1 MVDVCSDVRT
11 QLLSYFHNHPGE
23 NIRTVDLCRVV
34 KQPKKTINSVL
45 YRLQRDGVLQKVDQ
59 ANWHSKLNGSGAS
72 TNGVAPG
79 DEKALIL
86 APSAD
91 QMMLATIDSNASP
104 SSPDGNSIANSND
117 NNQVARNNCKFI
129 FIEIAHLADD
139 IYFDC
144 ACSCF
149 VCAFV
154 SHPATSYVHPKSNG
168 SVSSQNAAGAGG
180 NNNILQNDLT
190 ALLIN
195 HLAAVGAPVYTKD
208 LVKALGLKHKREIN
222 PILYRLQ
229 DRGVLSKVWDTPPA
243 WTLVPGGNLADLQG
257 IERSLNN
264 KKQPELP
271 AASSFEENGQT
282 NEYPALP
289 APPGAAAVIPQPNP
303 PQQAPVGVV
312 AGAGIPTLS
321 PAAHLAAL
329 PAQHL
334 LAAQQQQQQQQ
345 QELLGRKQTAKM
357 TKMARQQTALSP
369 QQADILRLNQAFTQ
383 MLIQQQQ
390 AGIPVML
397 PPGVCFPNVKI
408 TQQVMSQ
415 TVEMAAAAYA
425 AAAAANGGHI
435 SPQQLHMMQAQQM
448 QAAAAAAALAA
459 QQAQAVQQQA
469 AAAHHVAAG
478 QHAHEHAASSTSS
491 SSNTQSSHHLQ
502 QSHSA
507 AAGSGGCQDAQSA
520 GNSAGNTSSQ
530 NPTTAVGPVANHQS
544 QATGSSGPPASTA
557 GPQSISKFPS
567 YASLTKNPVSAFHEF
582 GQMQHV
588 EAKIDIVATD
598 GPPHNP
604 RFKAVAFL
612 DKKPVAEAWDK
623 TKKEAKH
630 QAAELAFRKLVASG
644 ALASDVPSPETD
656 ILSST
661 DESIPMFDIIAAL
674 GHREFSQKVLEVPE
688 YVGGRK
694 VLAALIMRC
703 AQTDKR
709 GAVVCFGTGS
719 RCITGEQ
726 LSQDGT
732 VVNDS
737 HAEVITRRSFLRFLY
752 QQLKTYKPG
761 EEHSIIEPVDN
772 PQGGPTLR
780 IKPQVSFHLYIS
792 TAPCGDGA
800 LFAHTTKPDDKNK
813 QCGEDAS
820 SAHHPLFTKS
830 CQGLLRTKLEAGE
843 GTVPVDV
850 STDYQTWDAIL
861 QGERLRTMSCSD
873 KIARWNVLG
882 MQGGLLSHFLQPV
895 YLSSITL
902 GNLYHHGHL
911 SRAVCCRLE
920 GEPSLNSQLPPL
932 FSLQHPILGC
942 VSGHNPPRDT
952 EKTKP
957 YSINWCVGD
966 ERPEVTN
973 SGTGMRQDR
982 SGTNLES
989 RVSKASLFT
998 LFKEVAEQF
1007 GRSDLVGPTYGD
1019 TKQSADG
1026 YQNAK
1031 KVLFDRFLKLDR
1043 GRWVRKPPEE
1053 EMFH

>member
-1 MVDVCSDVRT
+1 MHTPLCSVLSDVLVNEDEQQQGPVR
-11 QLLSYFHNHPGE
+11 LPESSPPPNLPPN
-23 NIRTVDLCRVV
+23 LVV
-34 KQPKKTINSVL
+34 T
-45 YRLQRDGVLQKVDQ
+45 RGGGRF
-59 ANWHSKLNGSGAS
+59 A
-72 TNGVAPG
+72 APPS
-79 DEKALIL
+79 L
-86 APSAD
+86 APQQLGGAPLPPQQQSPQQPQQPPTGLRSGRARA
-91 QMMLATIDSNASP
+91 QQLARPVRQLPT
-104 SSPDGNSIANSND
+104 
-117 NNQVARNNCKFI
+117 
-129 FIEIAHLADD
+129 
-139 IYFDC
+139 
-144 ACSCF
+144 
-149 VCAFV
+149 
-154 SHPATSYVHPKSNG
+154 
-168 SVSSQNAAGAGG
+168 
-180 NNNILQNDLT
+180 DLT
-190 ALLIN
+190 ALVIS
-195 HLAAVGAPVYTKD
+195 HLRTIGTPVYTKD
-208 LVKALGLKHKREIN
+208 MVKALGLKHKREVN

-229 DRGVLSKVWDTPPA
+229 DRGVLTKVWDTPPA
-243 WTLVPGGNLADLQG
+243 WTLVPGSYGDLERNNLFAAAAAAA
-257 IERSLNN
+257 
-264 KKQPELP
+264 
-271 AASSFEENGQT
+271 AASKQQASPRDAG
-282 NEYPALP
+282 
-289 APPGAAAVIPQPNP
+289 APPDFGGDDENAVAAGPNGVGGPRGGPKGPPKPARQPLPPHELLRLSNTFAQMMMQQQAAAAAAGIAAANGGVMP
-303 PQQAPVGVV
+303 PQATPASVAAAAANLKITQSVV
-312 AGAGIPTLS
+312 SQSLEVSYG
-321 PAAHLAAL
+321 
-329 PAQHL
+329 
-334 LAAQQQQQQQQ
+334 QQQQQQQQ
-345 QELLGRKQTAKM
+345 SSNG
-357 TKMARQQTALSP
+357 S
-369 QQADILRLNQAFTQ
+369 D
-383 MLIQQQQ
+383 
-390 AGIPVML
+390 AGTNGPTREEA
-397 PPGVCFPNVKI
+397 P
-408 TQQVMSQ
+408 
-415 TVEMAAAAYA
+415 AAAPTPA
-425 AAAAANGGHI
+425 
-435 SPQQLHMMQAQQM
+435 PP
-448 QAAAAAAALAA
+448 
-459 QQAQAVQQQA
+459 
-469 AAAHHVAAG
+469 
-478 QHAHEHAASSTSS
+478 
-491 SSNTQSSHHLQ
+491 SN
-502 QSHSA
+502 
-507 AAGSGGCQDAQSA
+507 
-520 GNSAGNTSSQ
+520 
-530 NPTTAVGPVANHQS
+530 
-544 QATGSSGPPASTA
+544 PP

-656 ILSST
+656 ILSSQ

-674 GHREFSQKVLEVPE
+674 SHREFSQKVLEVPE

-694 VLAALIMRC
+694 VLAALVMKTGP
-703 AQTDKR
+703 TDR
-709 GAVVCFGTGS
+709 GTVVCFGTGS

-752 QQLKTYKPG
+752 QQLKTYGPG
-761 EEHSIIEPVDN
+761 KEHAILEPTEDG
-772 PQGGPTLR
+772 QRIR
-780 IKPQVSFHLYIS
+780 IKPDVSFHLYIS

-813 QCGEDAS
+813 TQDQNSEQ
-820 SAHHPLFTKS
+820 HHPLFTKS

-843 GTVPVDV
+843 GTVPVDLT
-850 STDYQTWDAIL
+850 TDYQTWDAIL

-882 MQGGLLSHFLQPV
+882 LQGALLSHFLQPV

-920 GEPSLNSQLPPL
+920 GEPGLDTLLPTRYSLH
-932 FSLQHPILGC
+932 HPTLGC

-989 RVSKASLFT
+989 RVSKASLFS
-998 LFKEVAEQF
+998 LFKDTCEML
-1007 GRSDLVGPTYGD
+1007 GRDDLLCKTYGE
-1019 TKQSADG
+1019 TKDSALC
-1026 YQNAK
+1026 YQGAK
-1031 KVLFDRFLKLDR
+1031 KVLFERFLKLDR

>member
-1 MVDVCSDVRT
+1 MVDVWDVRT
-11 QLLSYFHNHPGE
+11 QLLNYFHSHPGE
-23 NIRTVDLCRVV
+23 NVRTVDLCRVI

-45 YRLQRDGVLQKVDQ
+45 YRLQRDGVLQKVVESPPTWRESGSAGSRIEQQYSIGYPNDG
-59 ANWHSKLNGSGAS
+59 AAADGWHKLRGHPDENSTGKPVAITDGRSPPPPFPTGATDVSDVLVNEEEQQGRLSEGSPPPNLPPNLVVTRGGGRFAAAQPCPPAAPPPQLGPHPPQQS
-72 TNGVAPG
+72 PPPPLAPQTAALVAPV
-79 DEKALIL
+79 
-86 APSAD
+86 P
-91 QMMLATIDSNASP
+91 N
-104 SSPDGNSIANSND
+104 NSLVPVANSLLP
-117 NNQVARNNCKFI
+117 VAPV
-129 FIEIAHLADD
+129 ASAASSLA
-139 IYFDC
+139 
-144 ACSCF
+144 
-149 VCAFV
+149 V
-154 SHPATSYVHPKSNG
+154 PA
-168 SVSSQNAAGAGG
+168 AAAPPAAAAAS
-180 NNNILQNDLT
+180 NNILQTDLT
-190 ALLIN
+190 ALVIS
-195 HLAAVGAPVYTKD
+195 HLRTIGTPVYTKD
-208 LVKALGLKHKREIN
+208 MVKALGLKHKREVN

-229 DRGVLSKVWDTPPA
+229 DRGVLTKVWDTPPA
-243 WTLVPGGNLADLQG
+243 WTLVPGSYGDLERNNLFAAAAAAA
-257 IERSLNN
+257 
-264 KKQPELP
+264 
-271 AASSFEENGQT
+271 AASKQQI
-282 NEYPALP
+282 
-289 APPGAAAVIPQPNP
+289 APPPPRDAATAPPDFGGEDDSAAAGPNGVGPRGGPKGPPNKPARQPLP
-303 PQQAPVGVV
+303 PHELLRLSNTFAQMMMQQQAAAAAAGMAAAANGGVV
-312 AGAGIPTLS
+312 PQGTPPS
-321 PAAHLAAL
+321 AALAAAAAAANL
-329 PAQHL
+329 KITQSVVSQSL
-334 LAAQQQQQQQQ
+334 EVSYAQQQQQQQQ
-345 QELLGRKQTAKM
+345 PNNNGGCDLGGGGGSNGSVREET
-357 TKMARQQTALSP
+357 
-369 QQADILRLNQAFTQ
+369 
-383 MLIQQQQ
+383 
-390 AGIPVML
+390 
-397 PPGVCFPNVKI
+397 PP
-408 TQQVMSQ
+408 
-415 TVEMAAAAYA
+415 AAA
-425 AAAAANGGHI
+425 
-435 SPQQLHMMQAQQM
+435 
-448 QAAAAAAALAA
+448 
-459 QQAQAVQQQA
+459 
-469 AAAHHVAAG
+469 
-478 QHAHEHAASSTSS
+478 
-491 SSNTQSSHHLQ
+491 
-502 QSHSA
+502 
-507 AAGSGGCQDAQSA
+507 
-520 GNSAGNTSSQ
+520 
-530 NPTTAVGPVANHQS
+530 
-544 QATGSSGPPASTA
+544 PPAPTPPSNPP

-656 ILSST
+656 ILSSQ

-674 GHREFSQKVLEVPE
+674 SHREFSQKVLEVPE

-694 VLAALIMRC
+694 VLAALVMKTGP
-703 AQTDKR
+703 TDR
-709 GAVVCFGTGS
+709 GTVVCFGTGS

-752 QQLKTYKPG
+752 QQLKNYGPGKEHPIMEPTEDGQRIRLKP
-761 EEHSIIEPVDN
+761 D
-772 PQGGPTLR
+772 
-780 IKPQVSFHLYIS
+780 VSFHLYIS

-813 QCGEDAS
+813 TQDQNSEQ
-820 SAHHPLFTKS
+820 HHPLFTKS

-843 GTVPVDV
+843 GTVPVDLT
-850 STDYQTWDAIL
+850 TDYQTWDAIL

-882 MQGGLLSHFLQPV
+882 LQGALLSHFLQPV

-920 GEPSLNSQLPPL
+920 GEPGLDSLLPTRYTL
-932 FSLQHPILGC
+932 HHPTLGC

-989 RVSKASLFT
+989 RVSKASLFS
-998 LFKEVAEQF
+998 LFKDTCELL
-1007 GRSDLVGPTYGD
+1007 GREDLLRKTYGE
-1019 TKQSADG
+1019 TKDAALG
-1026 YQNAK
+1026 YQGAK
-1031 KVLFDRFLKLDR
+1031 KVLFERFLKLDR

>member
-1 MVDVCSDVRT
+1 MVDVWDVRT
-11 QLLSYFHNHPGE
+11 QLLNYFHSHPGE
-23 NIRTVDLCRVV
+23 NVRTVDLCRVI

-45 YRLQRDGVLQKVDQ
+45 YRLQRDGVLQKVVESPPTWRESGSAGSRIEQQYSIGYPNDG
-59 ANWHSKLNGSGAS
+59 AAADGWHKLRGHPDENSTGKPVAITDGRSPPPPFPTGATDVSDVLVNEEEQQGRLSEGSPPPNLPPNLVVTRGGGGFAAAQPCPPAAPPPQLGPHPPQQS
-72 TNGVAPG
+72 PPPPLAPQTAALVAPV
-79 DEKALIL
+79 
-86 APSAD
+86 P
-91 QMMLATIDSNASP
+91 N
-104 SSPDGNSIANSND
+104 NSLVPVANSLLP
-117 NNQVARNNCKFI
+117 VAPV
-129 FIEIAHLADD
+129 ASAASSLA
-139 IYFDC
+139 
-144 ACSCF
+144 
-149 VCAFV
+149 V
-154 SHPATSYVHPKSNG
+154 PA
-168 SVSSQNAAGAGG
+168 AAAPPAAAAAS
-180 NNNILQNDLT
+180 NNILQTDLT
-190 ALLIN
+190 ALVIS
-195 HLAAVGAPVYTKD
+195 HLRTIGTPVYTKD
-208 LVKALGLKHKREIN
+208 MVKALGLKHKREVN

-229 DRGVLSKVWDTPPA
+229 DRGVLTKVWDTPPA
-243 WTLVPGGNLADLQG
+243 WTLVPGSYGDLERNNLFAAAAAAA
-257 IERSLNN
+257 
-264 KKQPELP
+264 
-271 AASSFEENGQT
+271 AASKQQI
-282 NEYPALP
+282 
-289 APPGAAAVIPQPNP
+289 APPPPRDAATAPPDFGGEDDSAAAGPNGVGPRGGPKGPPNKPARQPLP
-303 PQQAPVGVV
+303 PHELLRLSNTFAQMMMQQQAAAAAAGMAAAANGGVV
-312 AGAGIPTLS
+312 PQGTPPS
-321 PAAHLAAL
+321 AALAAAAAAANL
-329 PAQHL
+329 KITQSVVSQSL
-334 LAAQQQQQQQQ
+334 EVSYAQQQQQQQQ
-345 QELLGRKQTAKM
+345 PNNNGGCDLGGGGGSNGSVREET
-357 TKMARQQTALSP
+357 
-369 QQADILRLNQAFTQ
+369 
-383 MLIQQQQ
+383 
-390 AGIPVML
+390 
-397 PPGVCFPNVKI
+397 PP
-408 TQQVMSQ
+408 
-415 TVEMAAAAYA
+415 AAA
-425 AAAAANGGHI
+425 
-435 SPQQLHMMQAQQM
+435 
-448 QAAAAAAALAA
+448 
-459 QQAQAVQQQA
+459 
-469 AAAHHVAAG
+469 
-478 QHAHEHAASSTSS
+478 
-491 SSNTQSSHHLQ
+491 
-502 QSHSA
+502 
-507 AAGSGGCQDAQSA
+507 
-520 GNSAGNTSSQ
+520 
-530 NPTTAVGPVANHQS
+530 
-544 QATGSSGPPASTA
+544 PPAPTPPSNPP

-656 ILSST
+656 ILSSQ

-674 GHREFSQKVLEVPE
+674 SHREFSQKVLEVPE

-694 VLAALIMRC
+694 VLAALVMKTGP
-703 AQTDKR
+703 TDR
-709 GAVVCFGTGS
+709 GTVVCFGTGS

-752 QQLKTYKPG
+752 QQLKNYGPGKEHPIMEPTEDGQRIRLKP
-761 EEHSIIEPVDN
+761 D
-772 PQGGPTLR
+772 
-780 IKPQVSFHLYIS
+780 VSFHLYIS

-813 QCGEDAS
+813 TQDQNSEQ
-820 SAHHPLFTKS
+820 HHPLFTKS

-843 GTVPVDV
+843 GTVPVDLT
-850 STDYQTWDAIL
+850 TDYQTWDAIL

-882 MQGGLLSHFLQPV
+882 LQGALLSHFLQPV

-920 GEPSLNSQLPPL
+920 GEPGLDSLLPTRYTL
-932 FSLQHPILGC
+932 HHPTLGC

-989 RVSKASLFT
+989 RVSKASLFS
-998 LFKEVAEQF
+998 LFKDTCELL
-1007 GRSDLVGPTYGD
+1007 GREDLLRKTYGE
-1019 TKQSADG
+1019 TKDAALG
-1026 YQNAK
+1026 YQGAK
-1031 KVLFDRFLKLDR
+1031 KVLFERFLKLDR

>member
-1 MVDVCSDVRT
+1 MVDVWDVRT
-11 QLLSYFHNHPGE
+11 QLLNYFHSHPGE
-23 NIRTVDLCRVV
+23 NVRTVDLCRVI

-45 YRLQRDGVLQKVDQ
+45 YRLQRDGVLQKVVESPPTWRESGSAGSRIEQQYSIGYPNDG
-59 ANWHSKLNGSGAS
+59 AAADGWHKLRGHPDENSTGKPVAITDGRSPPPPFPTGATDVSDVLVNEEEQQGRLSEGSPPPNLPPNLVVTRGGGRFAAAQPCPPAAPPPQLGPHPPQQS
-72 TNGVAPG
+72 PPPPLAPQTAALVAPV
-79 DEKALIL
+79 
-86 APSAD
+86 P
-91 QMMLATIDSNASP
+91 N
-104 SSPDGNSIANSND
+104 NSLVPVANSLLP
-117 NNQVARNNCKFI
+117 VAPV
-129 FIEIAHLADD
+129 ASAASSLA
-139 IYFDC
+139 
-144 ACSCF
+144 
-149 VCAFV
+149 V
-154 SHPATSYVHPKSNG
+154 PA
-168 SVSSQNAAGAGG
+168 AAAPPAAAAAS
-180 NNNILQNDLT
+180 NNILQTDLT
-190 ALLIN
+190 ALVIS
-195 HLAAVGAPVYTKD
+195 HLRTIGTPVYTKD
-208 LVKALGLKHKREIN
+208 MVKALGLKHKREVN

-229 DRGVLSKVWDTPPA
+229 DRGVLTKVWDTPPA
-243 WTLVPGGNLADLQG
+243 WTLVPGSYGDLERNNLFAAAAAAA
-257 IERSLNN
+257 
-264 KKQPELP
+264 
-271 AASSFEENGQT
+271 AASKQQI
-282 NEYPALP
+282 
-289 APPGAAAVIPQPNP
+289 APPPPRDAATAPPDFGGEDDSAAAGPDGVGPRGGPKGPPNKPARQPLP
-303 PQQAPVGVV
+303 PHELLRLSNTFAQMMMQQQAAAAAAGMAAAANGGVV
-312 AGAGIPTLS
+312 PQGTPPS
-321 PAAHLAAL
+321 AALAAAAAAANL
-329 PAQHL
+329 KITQSVVSQSL
-334 LAAQQQQQQQQ
+334 EVSYAQQQQQQQQ
-345 QELLGRKQTAKM
+345 PNNNGGCDLGGGGGSNGSVREET
-357 TKMARQQTALSP
+357 
-369 QQADILRLNQAFTQ
+369 
-383 MLIQQQQ
+383 
-390 AGIPVML
+390 
-397 PPGVCFPNVKI
+397 PP
-408 TQQVMSQ
+408 
-415 TVEMAAAAYA
+415 AAA
-425 AAAAANGGHI
+425 
-435 SPQQLHMMQAQQM
+435 
-448 QAAAAAAALAA
+448 
-459 QQAQAVQQQA
+459 
-469 AAAHHVAAG
+469 
-478 QHAHEHAASSTSS
+478 
-491 SSNTQSSHHLQ
+491 
-502 QSHSA
+502 
-507 AAGSGGCQDAQSA
+507 
-520 GNSAGNTSSQ
+520 
-530 NPTTAVGPVANHQS
+530 
-544 QATGSSGPPASTA
+544 PPAPTPPSNPP

-656 ILSST
+656 ILSSQ

-674 GHREFSQKVLEVPE
+674 SHREFSQKVLEVPE

-694 VLAALIMRC
+694 VLAALVMKTGP
-703 AQTDKR
+703 TDR
-709 GAVVCFGTGS
+709 GTVVCFGTGS

-752 QQLKTYKPG
+752 QQLKNYGPGKEHPIMEPTEDGQRIRLKP
-761 EEHSIIEPVDN
+761 D
-772 PQGGPTLR
+772 
-780 IKPQVSFHLYIS
+780 VSFHLYIS

-813 QCGEDAS
+813 TQDQNSEQ
-820 SAHHPLFTKS
+820 HHPLFTKS

-843 GTVPVDV
+843 GTVPVDLT
-850 STDYQTWDAIL
+850 TDYQTWDAIL

-882 MQGGLLSHFLQPV
+882 LQGALLSHFLQPV

-920 GEPSLNSQLPPL
+920 GEPGLDSLLPTRYTL
-932 FSLQHPILGC
+932 HHPTLGC

-989 RVSKASLFT
+989 RVSKASLFS
-998 LFKEVAEQF
+998 LFKDTCELL
-1007 GRSDLVGPTYGD
+1007 GREDLLRKTYGE
-1019 TKQSADG
+1019 TKDAALG
-1026 YQNAK
+1026 YQGAK
-1031 KVLFDRFLKLDR
+1031 KVLFERFLKLDR

>member
-1 MVDVCSDVRT
+1 MVDVWDVRT
-11 QLLSYFHNHPGE
+11 QLLNYFHSHPGE
-23 NIRTVDLCRVV
+23 NVRTVDLCRVI

-45 YRLQRDGVLQKVDQ
+45 YRLQRDGVLQKVVESPPTWRESGSAGSRIEQQYSIGYPNDG
-59 ANWHSKLNGSGAS
+59 AAADGWHKLRGHPDENSTGKPLAIADGRSPPPPFPTGATDVSDALVNEEEQQGPVRLSEGSPPPNLPPNLVVTRGGGRFAVAAPCPPAPAPPLAPPPQQHSPPPTQQQLVPNNSLVPVAS
-72 TNGVAPG
+72 SLLPVAP
-79 DEKALIL
+79 
-86 APSAD
+86 
-91 QMMLATIDSNASP
+91 
-104 SSPDGNSIANSND
+104 
-117 NNQVARNNCKFI
+117 VA
-129 FIEIAHLADD
+129 
-139 IYFDC
+139 
-144 ACSCF
+144 
-149 VCAFV
+149 
-154 SHPATSYVHPKSNG
+154 
-168 SVSSQNAAGAGG
+168 NAALAVPQPPTAAAPAAAAAAS
-180 NNNILQNDLT
+180 NNILQTDLT
-190 ALLIN
+190 ALVIS
-195 HLAAVGAPVYTKD
+195 HLRTIGTPVYTKD
-208 LVKALGLKHKREIN
+208 MVKALGLKHKREVN

-229 DRGVLSKVWDTPPA
+229 DRGVLTKVWDTPPA
-243 WTLVPGGNLADLQG
+243 WTLVPGSYGDLERNNLFAAAAAAA
-257 IERSLNN
+257 
-264 KKQPELP
+264 
-271 AASSFEENGQT
+271 AASKQQI
-282 NEYPALP
+282 
-289 APPGAAAVIPQPNP
+289 APPPPRDANAPPDFGGEDDNAAGPDGVGPRGGPKGPPNKPARQPLPPHELLRLSNTFAQMMMQQQAAAAAAGMAAAANG
-303 PQQAPVGVV
+303 GVV
-312 AGAGIPTLS
+312 PQGTPPS
-321 PAAHLAAL
+321 AALAAAAAAANL
-329 PAQHL
+329 KITQSVVSQSL
-334 LAAQQQQQQQQ
+334 EVSYAQQQQQQQQ
-345 QELLGRKQTAKM
+345 
-357 TKMARQQTALSP
+357 
-369 QQADILRLNQAFTQ
+369 
-383 MLIQQQQ
+383 
-390 AGIPVML
+390 
-397 PPGVCFPNVKI
+397 PN
-408 TQQVMSQ
+408 
-415 TVEMAAAAYA
+415 
-425 AAAAANGGHI
+425 NGGCD
-435 SPQQLHMMQAQQM
+435 
-448 QAAAAAAALAA
+448 
-459 QQAQAVQQQA
+459 V
-469 AAAHHVAAG
+469 G
-478 QHAHEHAASSTSS
+478 G
-491 SSNTQSSHHLQ
+491 SN
-502 QSHSA
+502 
-507 AAGSGGCQDAQSA
+507 GSVREE
-520 GNSAGNTSSQ
+520 T
-530 NPTTAVGPVANHQS
+530 
-544 QATGSSGPPASTA
+544 PPASAAPPPAPTPPSNPP

-656 ILSST
+656 ILSSQ

-674 GHREFSQKVLEVPE
+674 SHREFSQKVLEVPE

-694 VLAALIMRC
+694 VLAALVMKTGP
-703 AQTDKR
+703 TDR
-709 GAVVCFGTGS
+709 GTVVCFGTGS

-752 QQLKTYKPG
+752 QQLKNYGPGKEHPILEPTEDGQRIRLKP
-761 EEHSIIEPVDN
+761 D
-772 PQGGPTLR
+772 
-780 IKPQVSFHLYIS
+780 VSFHLYIS

-813 QCGEDAS
+813 TQDQNSEQ
-820 SAHHPLFTKS
+820 HHPLFTKS

-843 GTVPVDV
+843 GTVPVDLT
-850 STDYQTWDAIL
+850 TDYQTWDAIL

-882 MQGGLLSHFLQPV
+882 LQGALLSHFLQPV

-920 GEPSLNSQLPPL
+920 GEPGLDSLLPTRYAL
-932 FSLQHPILGC
+932 RHPTLGC

-989 RVSKASLFT
+989 RVSKASLFA
-998 LFKEVAEQF
+998 LFKDTCELL
-1007 GRSDLVGPTYGD
+1007 GREDLLRKTYGE
-1019 TKQSADG
+1019 TKDAALG
-1026 YQNAK
+1026 YQGAK
-1031 KVLFDRFLKLDR
+1031 KVLFERFLKLDR

>member
-1 MVDVCSDVRT
+1 MVDVWDVRT
-11 QLLSYFHNHPGE
+11 QLLNYFHSHPGE
-23 NIRTVDLCRVV
+23 NVRTVDLCRVI

-45 YRLQRDGVLQKVDQ
+45 YRLQRDGVLQKVVESPPTWREAGSAGSRIEQQYSIGYPNDG
-59 ANWHSKLNGSGAS
+59 AAADGWHKLRGHPDENSTGKPLAITDGRSPPPPFPTGATDVSDALVNEEEQQQQQQGPVRLPESSPPPNLPPNLVVTRGGGRFAAPPSLAPQQMGGAPLPQQQQSPQQPQPPLGSAL
-72 TNGVAPG
+72 VAPV
-79 DEKALIL
+79 
-86 APSAD
+86 P
-91 QMMLATIDSNASP
+91 N
-104 SSPDGNSIANSND
+104 NSLVPCANSLLPVAPNSVAVTTA
-117 NNQVARNNCKFI
+117 NNQAAALAVAQQ
-129 FIEIAHLADD
+129 
-139 IYFDC
+139 
-144 ACSCF
+144 
-149 VCAFV
+149 
-154 SHPATSYVHPKSNG
+154 P
-168 SVSSQNAAGAGG
+168 AAGPPVAAAAAS
-180 NNNILQNDLT
+180 NNILQTDLT
-190 ALLIN
+190 ALVIS
-195 HLAAVGAPVYTKD
+195 HLRTIGTPVYTKD
-208 LVKALGLKHKREIN
+208 MVKALGLKHKREVN

-229 DRGVLSKVWDTPPA
+229 DRGVLTKVWDTPPA
-243 WTLVPGGNLADLQG
+243 WTLVPGSCGDLERNNL
-257 IERSLNN
+257 
-264 KKQPELP
+264 
-271 AASSFEENGQT
+271 F
-282 NEYPALP
+282 
-289 APPGAAAVIPQPNP
+289 
-303 PQQAPVGVV
+303 
-312 AGAGIPTLS
+312 
-321 PAAHLAAL
+321 
-329 PAQHL
+329 
-334 LAAQQQQQQQQ
+334 
-345 QELLGRKQTAKM
+345 
-357 TKMARQQTALSP
+357 
-369 QQADILRLNQAFTQ
+369 
-383 MLIQQQQ
+383 
-390 AGIPVML
+390 
-397 PPGVCFPNVKI
+397 
-408 TQQVMSQ
+408 
-415 TVEMAAAAYA
+415 A
-425 AAAAANGGHI
+425 AAAAAAAASKQQAPPRDAAAPPDFGGDDENAVAAGPNGVGGPRGGPKGPPKPARQPLPPHELLRL
-435 SPQQLHMMQAQQM
+435 SNTFAQMMMQQ
-448 QAAAAAAALAA
+448 QAAAAAAGMAA
-459 QQAQAVQQQA
+459 ANGGVMPPQASPASVA
-469 AAAHHVAAG
+469 AAAANLKITQSVVSQSLEVSYG
-478 QHAHEHAASSTSS
+478 QQQQPQQQQ
-491 SSNTQSSHHLQ
+491 SSNGSD
-502 QSHSA
+502 
-507 AAGSGGCQDAQSA
+507 AGSNGTAREEAPAPAPAPAPPS
-520 GNSAGNTSSQ
+520 
-530 NPTTAVGPVANHQS
+530 NPP
-544 QATGSSGPPASTA
+544 

-656 ILSST
+656 ILSSQ

-674 GHREFSQKVLEVPE
+674 SHREFSQKVLEVPE

-694 VLAALIMRC
+694 VLAALVMKTG
-703 AQTDKR
+703 ASDR
-709 GAVVCFGTGS
+709 GTVVCFGTGS

-752 QQLKTYKPG
+752 QQLKNYGPG
-761 EEHSIIEPVDN
+761 KEHPILEPTEDG
-772 PQGGPTLR
+772 QRIR
-780 IKPQVSFHLYIS
+780 IKPDVSFHLYIS

-813 QCGEDAS
+813 TQDQNSEQ
-820 SAHHPLFTKS
+820 HHPLFTKS

-843 GTVPVDV
+843 GTVPVDLT
-850 STDYQTWDAIL
+850 TDYQTWDAIL

-882 MQGGLLSHFLQPV
+882 LQGALLSHFLQPV

-920 GEPSLNSQLPPL
+920 GEPGLDSLLPTRYTL
-932 FSLQHPILGC
+932 HHPTLGC

-989 RVSKASLFT
+989 RVSKASLFS
-998 LFKEVAEQF
+998 LFKDTCEQL
-1007 GRSDLVGPTYGD
+1007 GREDLLSKTYGE
-1019 TKQSADG
+1019 TKDSALS
-1026 YQNAK
+1026 YQGAK
-1031 KVLFDRFLKLDR
+1031 KVLFERFLKLDR

>member
-1 MVDVCSDVRT
+1 MVDVWDVRT
-11 QLLSYFHNHPGE
+11 QLLNYFHSHPGE
-23 NIRTVDLCRVV
+23 NVRTVDLCRVI

-45 YRLQRDGVLQKVDQ
+45 YRLQRDGVLQKVVESPPTWRESGSAGSRIEQQYSIGYPNDG
-59 ANWHSKLNGSGAS
+59 AAADGWHKLRGHPDENSTGKPLAITDGRSPPPPFPTGATDVSDALVNEEEQQGRLSEGSPPPNLPPNLVVTRGGGRFAVAAPCPPAPAPPLAPPPQQHSPPPAVPNNSLVSVAS
-72 TNGVAPG
+72 SLLPVAP
-79 DEKALIL
+79 
-86 APSAD
+86 
-91 QMMLATIDSNASP
+91 
-104 SSPDGNSIANSND
+104 
-117 NNQVARNNCKFI
+117 VA
-129 FIEIAHLADD
+129 
-139 IYFDC
+139 
-144 ACSCF
+144 
-149 VCAFV
+149 
-154 SHPATSYVHPKSNG
+154 
-168 SVSSQNAAGAGG
+168 NAALAVPQPPTAAAPAAAAAS
-180 NNNILQNDLT
+180 NNILQTDLT
-190 ALLIN
+190 ALVIS
-195 HLAAVGAPVYTKD
+195 HLRTIGTPVYTKD
-208 LVKALGLKHKREIN
+208 MVKALGLKHKREVN

-229 DRGVLSKVWDTPPA
+229 DRGVLTKVWDTPPA
-243 WTLVPGGNLADLQG
+243 WTLVPGSYGDLERNNLFAAAAAAA
-257 IERSLNN
+257 
-264 KKQPELP
+264 
-271 AASSFEENGQT
+271 AASKQQI
-282 NEYPALP
+282 
-289 APPGAAAVIPQPNP
+289 APPPPRDANAPPDFGGEDDNAAGPNGVGPRGGPKGPPNKPARQPLPPHELLRLSNTFAQMMMQQQAAAAAAGMAVAANG
-303 PQQAPVGVV
+303 GVV
-312 AGAGIPTLS
+312 PQGTPPS
-321 PAAHLAAL
+321 AALAAAAAAANL
-329 PAQHL
+329 KITQSVVSQSL
-334 LAAQQQQQQQQ
+334 EVSYAQQQQQQQQ
-345 QELLGRKQTAKM
+345 
-357 TKMARQQTALSP
+357 
-369 QQADILRLNQAFTQ
+369 
-383 MLIQQQQ
+383 
-390 AGIPVML
+390 
-397 PPGVCFPNVKI
+397 PN
-408 TQQVMSQ
+408 
-415 TVEMAAAAYA
+415 
-425 AAAAANGGHI
+425 NGGCE
-435 SPQQLHMMQAQQM
+435 
-448 QAAAAAAALAA
+448 
-459 QQAQAVQQQA
+459 V
-469 AAAHHVAAG
+469 G
-478 QHAHEHAASSTSS
+478 G
-491 SSNTQSSHHLQ
+491 SN
-502 QSHSA
+502 
-507 AAGSGGCQDAQSA
+507 GSVREE
-520 GNSAGNTSSQ
+520 T
-530 NPTTAVGPVANHQS
+530 
-544 QATGSSGPPASTA
+544 PPASAAPPPAPTPPSNPP

-656 ILSST
+656 ILSSQ

-674 GHREFSQKVLEVPE
+674 SHREFSQKVLEVPE

-694 VLAALIMRC
+694 VLAALVMKTGP
-703 AQTDKR
+703 TDR
-709 GAVVCFGTGS
+709 GTVVCFGTGS

-752 QQLKTYKPG
+752 QQLKNYGPGKEHPILEPTEDGQRIRLKP
-761 EEHSIIEPVDN
+761 D
-772 PQGGPTLR
+772 
-780 IKPQVSFHLYIS
+780 VSFHLYIS

-813 QCGEDAS
+813 TQDQNSEQ
-820 SAHHPLFTKS
+820 HHPLFTKS

-843 GTVPVDV
+843 GTVPVDLT
-850 STDYQTWDAIL
+850 TDYQTWDAIL

-882 MQGGLLSHFLQPV
+882 LQGALLSHFLQPV

-920 GEPSLNSQLPPL
+920 GEPGLDSLLPTRYAL
-932 FSLQHPILGC
+932 RHPTLGC

-989 RVSKASLFT
+989 RVSKASLFA
-998 LFKEVAEQF
+998 LFKDTCELL
-1007 GRSDLVGPTYGD
+1007 GREDLLRKTYGE
-1019 TKQSADG
+1019 TKDAALG
-1026 YQNAK
+1026 YQGAK
-1031 KVLFDRFLKLDR
+1031 KVLFERFLKLDR

>member
-1 MVDVCSDVRT
+1 MVDVWDVRT
-11 QLLSYFHNHPGE
+11 QLLNYFHSHPGE
-23 NIRTVDLCRVV
+23 NVRTVDLCRVI

-45 YRLQRDGVLQKVDQ
+45 YRLQRDGVLQKVVESPPTWRESGSAGSRIEQQYSIGYPNDG
-59 ANWHSKLNGSGAS
+59 AAADGWHKLRGHPDENSTGKPLAITDGRSPPPPFPTGATDVSDALVNEEEQQGPVRLSEGSPPPNLPPNLVVTRGGGGFAVAAPCPPAPAPPLAPPPQQHSPPPTQQQLVPNNSLVPVAS
-72 TNGVAPG
+72 SLLPVAP
-79 DEKALIL
+79 
-86 APSAD
+86 
-91 QMMLATIDSNASP
+91 
-104 SSPDGNSIANSND
+104 
-117 NNQVARNNCKFI
+117 VA
-129 FIEIAHLADD
+129 
-139 IYFDC
+139 
-144 ACSCF
+144 
-149 VCAFV
+149 
-154 SHPATSYVHPKSNG
+154 
-168 SVSSQNAAGAGG
+168 NAALAVPQPPTAAAPAAAAAAS
-180 NNNILQNDLT
+180 NNILQTDLT
-190 ALLIN
+190 ALVIS
-195 HLAAVGAPVYTKD
+195 HLRTIGTPVYTKD
-208 LVKALGLKHKREIN
+208 MVKALGLKHKREVN

-229 DRGVLSKVWDTPPA
+229 DRGVLTKVWDTPPA
-243 WTLVPGGNLADLQG
+243 WTLVPGSYGDLERNNLFAAAAAAA
-257 IERSLNN
+257 
-264 KKQPELP
+264 
-271 AASSFEENGQT
+271 AASKQQI
-282 NEYPALP
+282 
-289 APPGAAAVIPQPNP
+289 APPPPRDANAPPDFGGEDDNAAGPNGVGPRGGPKGPPNKPARQPLPPHELLRLSNTFAQMMMQQQAAAAAAGMAAAANG
-303 PQQAPVGVV
+303 GVV
-312 AGAGIPTLS
+312 PQGTPPS
-321 PAAHLAAL
+321 AALAAAAAAANL
-329 PAQHL
+329 KITQSVVSQSL
-334 LAAQQQQQQQQ
+334 EVSYAQQQQQQQQ
-345 QELLGRKQTAKM
+345 
-357 TKMARQQTALSP
+357 
-369 QQADILRLNQAFTQ
+369 
-383 MLIQQQQ
+383 
-390 AGIPVML
+390 
-397 PPGVCFPNVKI
+397 PN
-408 TQQVMSQ
+408 
-415 TVEMAAAAYA
+415 
-425 AAAAANGGHI
+425 NGGCD
-435 SPQQLHMMQAQQM
+435 
-448 QAAAAAAALAA
+448 
-459 QQAQAVQQQA
+459 V
-469 AAAHHVAAG
+469 G
-478 QHAHEHAASSTSS
+478 G
-491 SSNTQSSHHLQ
+491 SN
-502 QSHSA
+502 
-507 AAGSGGCQDAQSA
+507 GSVREE
-520 GNSAGNTSSQ
+520 T
-530 NPTTAVGPVANHQS
+530 
-544 QATGSSGPPASTA
+544 PPASAAPPPAPTPPSNPP

-656 ILSST
+656 ILSSQ

-674 GHREFSQKVLEVPE
+674 SHREFSQKVLEVPE

-694 VLAALIMRC
+694 VLAALVMKTGP
-703 AQTDKR
+703 TDR
-709 GAVVCFGTGS
+709 GTVVCFGTGS

-752 QQLKTYKPG
+752 QQLKNYGPGKEHPILEPTEDGQRIRLKP
-761 EEHSIIEPVDN
+761 D
-772 PQGGPTLR
+772 
-780 IKPQVSFHLYIS
+780 VSFHLYIS

-813 QCGEDAS
+813 TQDQNSEQ
-820 SAHHPLFTKS
+820 HHPLFTKS

-843 GTVPVDV
+843 GTVPVDLT
-850 STDYQTWDAIL
+850 TDYQTWDAIL

-882 MQGGLLSHFLQPV
+882 LQGALLSHFLQPV

-920 GEPSLNSQLPPL
+920 GEPGLDSLLPTRYAL
-932 FSLQHPILGC
+932 RHPTLGC

-989 RVSKASLFT
+989 RVSKASLFA
-998 LFKEVAEQF
+998 LFKDTCELL
-1007 GRSDLVGPTYGD
+1007 GREDLLRKTYGE
-1019 TKQSADG
+1019 TKDAALG
-1026 YQNAK
+1026 YQGAK
-1031 KVLFDRFLKLDR
+1031 KVLFERFLKLDR

>member
-1 MVDVCSDVRT
+1 MVDVWDVRT
-11 QLLSYFHNHPGE
+11 QLLNYFHSHPGE
-23 NIRTVDLCRVV
+23 NVRTVDLCRVI

-45 YRLQRDGVLQKVDQ
+45 YRLQRDGVLQKVVESPPTWRESGSAGSRIEQQYSIGYPNDG
-59 ANWHSKLNGSGAS
+59 AAADGWHKLRGHPDENSTGKPVAITDGRSPPPPFPTGATDVSDVLVNEEEQQGRLSEGSPPPNLPPNLVVTRGGGRFAAAQPCPPAAPPPQLGPHPPQQSPPPPLAPQTAALVAPVPNGSLVPVANS
-72 TNGVAPG
+72 LLPVAPV
-79 DEKALIL
+79 ASAASSL
-86 APSAD
+86 AVPA
-91 QMMLATIDSNASP
+91 AAAPPAAAAAS
-104 SSPDGNSIANSND
+104 
-117 NNQVARNNCKFI
+117 
-129 FIEIAHLADD
+129 
-139 IYFDC
+139 
-144 ACSCF
+144 
-149 VCAFV
+149 
-154 SHPATSYVHPKSNG
+154 
-168 SVSSQNAAGAGG
+168 
-180 NNNILQNDLT
+180 NNILQTDLT
-190 ALLIN
+190 ALVIS
-195 HLAAVGAPVYTKD
+195 HLRTIGTPVYTKD
-208 LVKALGLKHKREIN
+208 MVKALGLKHKREVN

-229 DRGVLSKVWDTPPA
+229 DRGVLTKVWDTPPA
-243 WTLVPGGNLADLQG
+243 WTLVPGSYGDLERNNLFAAAAAAA
-257 IERSLNN
+257 
-264 KKQPELP
+264 
-271 AASSFEENGQT
+271 AASKQQI
-282 NEYPALP
+282 
-289 APPGAAAVIPQPNP
+289 APPPPRDAATAPPDFGGEDDSAAAGPNGVGPRGGPKGPPNKPARQPLP
-303 PQQAPVGVV
+303 PHELLRLSNTFAQMMMQQQAAAAAAGMAAAANGGVV
-312 AGAGIPTLS
+312 PQGTPPS
-321 PAAHLAAL
+321 AALAAAAAAANL
-329 PAQHL
+329 KITQSVVSQSL
-334 LAAQQQQQQQQ
+334 EVSYAQQQQQQQQ
-345 QELLGRKQTAKM
+345 PNNNGGCDLGGGGGSNGSVREET
-357 TKMARQQTALSP
+357 
-369 QQADILRLNQAFTQ
+369 
-383 MLIQQQQ
+383 
-390 AGIPVML
+390 
-397 PPGVCFPNVKI
+397 PP
-408 TQQVMSQ
+408 
-415 TVEMAAAAYA
+415 AAA
-425 AAAAANGGHI
+425 
-435 SPQQLHMMQAQQM
+435 
-448 QAAAAAAALAA
+448 
-459 QQAQAVQQQA
+459 
-469 AAAHHVAAG
+469 
-478 QHAHEHAASSTSS
+478 
-491 SSNTQSSHHLQ
+491 
-502 QSHSA
+502 
-507 AAGSGGCQDAQSA
+507 
-520 GNSAGNTSSQ
+520 
-530 NPTTAVGPVANHQS
+530 
-544 QATGSSGPPASTA
+544 PPAPTPPSNPP

-656 ILSST
+656 ILSSQ

-674 GHREFSQKVLEVPE
+674 SHREFSQKVLEVPE

-694 VLAALIMRC
+694 VLAALVMKTGP
-703 AQTDKR
+703 TDR
-709 GAVVCFGTGS
+709 GTVVCFGTGS

-752 QQLKTYKPG
+752 QQLKNYGPGKEHPIMEPTEDGQRIRLKP
-761 EEHSIIEPVDN
+761 D
-772 PQGGPTLR
+772 
-780 IKPQVSFHLYIS
+780 VSFHLYIS

-813 QCGEDAS
+813 TQDQNSEQ
-820 SAHHPLFTKS
+820 HHPLFTKS

-843 GTVPVDV
+843 GTVPVDLT
-850 STDYQTWDAIL
+850 TDYQTWDAIL

-882 MQGGLLSHFLQPV
+882 LQGALLSHFLQPV

-920 GEPSLNSQLPPL
+920 GEPGLDSLLPTRYTL
-932 FSLQHPILGC
+932 HHPTLGC

-989 RVSKASLFT
+989 RVSKASLFS
-998 LFKEVAEQF
+998 LFKDTCELL
-1007 GRSDLVGPTYGD
+1007 GREDLLRKTYGE
-1019 TKQSADG
+1019 TKDAALG
-1026 YQNAK
+1026 YQGAK
-1031 KVLFDRFLKLDR
+1031 KVLFERFLKLDR

>member
-1 MVDVCSDVRT
+1 MVDVWDVRT
-11 QLLSYFHNHPGE
+11 QLLNYFHSHPGE
-23 NIRTVDLCRVV
+23 NVRTVDLCRVI

-45 YRLQRDGVLQKVDQ
+45 YRLQRDGVLQKVVESPPTWRE
-59 ANWHSKLNGSGAS
+59 AGSGSRIEQQYSIGYPNDGAAADGWHKLRGHPDENSTGKPLAIADGRSPPPPFPTGAPDVSDALVPEEEQLPARCPEDSPPPLNLPPNLVVVRGGRFPAAAPPALAPPLAPPPYQPPLAPPPAASPPTNALVPVTGALVPSSANAVAPAAS
-72 TNGVAPG
+72 TP
-79 DEKALIL
+79 
-86 APSAD
+86 P
-91 QMMLATIDSNASP
+91 AS
-104 SSPDGNSIANSND
+104 
-117 NNQVARNNCKFI
+117 
-129 FIEIAHLADD
+129 
-139 IYFDC
+139 
-144 ACSCF
+144 
-149 VCAFV
+149 
-154 SHPATSYVHPKSNG
+154 T
-168 SVSSQNAAGAGG
+168 
-180 NNNILQNDLT
+180 NNILQTDLT
-190 ALLIN
+190 ALVIS
-195 HLAAVGAPVYTKD
+195 HLRTVGTPVYTKD
-208 LVKALGLKHKREIN
+208 MVKALGLKHKREVN

-229 DRGVLSKVWDTPPA
+229 DRGVLTKVWDTPPA
-243 WTLVPGGNLADLQG
+243 WTLVPGSYGDLERNNL
-257 IERSLNN
+257 
-264 KKQPELP
+264 
-271 AASSFEENGQT
+271 F
-282 NEYPALP
+282 
-289 APPGAAAVIPQPNP
+289 
-303 PQQAPVGVV
+303 
-312 AGAGIPTLS
+312 
-321 PAAHLAAL
+321 
-329 PAQHL
+329 
-334 LAAQQQQQQQQ
+334 
-345 QELLGRKQTAKM
+345 
-357 TKMARQQTALSP
+357 
-369 QQADILRLNQAFTQ
+369 
-383 MLIQQQQ
+383 
-390 AGIPVML
+390 
-397 PPGVCFPNVKI
+397 
-408 TQQVMSQ
+408 
-415 TVEMAAAAYA
+415 
-425 AAAAANGGHI
+425 
-435 SPQQLHMMQAQQM
+435 
-448 QAAAAAAALAA
+448 AAAAAAAAA
-459 QQAQAVQQQA
+459 GKQQAGGQAPQREIQAPPDFGTAGDEEFAGGARPNGVGPRGGLKGPPKPRQQPLPPHELLRLSNTFAQMVMQQQGATANGGVAPA
-469 AAAHHVAAG
+469 APSAAPNLKITQSVV
-478 QHAHEHAASSTSS
+478 SS
-491 SSNTQSSHHLQ
+491 SLEVSYPTPGVTGN
-502 QSHSA
+502 
-507 AAGSGGCQDAQSA
+507 GNGDGGANNGAREES
-520 GNSAGNTSSQ
+520 
-530 NPTTAVGPVANHQS
+530 PPVAVAPAPAPAPN
-544 QATGSSGPPASTA
+544 PP

-656 ILSST
+656 ILSSQ

-674 GHREFSQKVLEVPE
+674 SHREFSQKVLEVPE

-694 VLAALIMRC
+694 VLAALVMKNG
-703 AQTDKR
+703 ATDR
-709 GAVVCFGTGS
+709 GTVVCFGTGS

-752 QQLKTYKPG
+752 QQLKSYGPGKEHAILEPTEDGEKIRMKPD
-761 EEHSIIEPVDN
+761 V
-772 PQGGPTLR
+772 T
-780 IKPQVSFHLYIS
+780 FHLYIS

-813 QCGEDAS
+813 TQDQNSEQ
-820 SAHHPLFTKS
+820 HHPLFTKS

-843 GTVPVDV
+843 GTVPVDLT
-850 STDYQTWDAIL
+850 TDYQTWDAIL

-882 MQGGLLSHFLQPV
+882 LQGALLSHFLQPV

-920 GEPSLNSQLPPL
+920 GDPVLDGLLPRRYSLR
-932 FSLQHPILGC
+932 HPVLGC

-957 YSINWCVGD
+957 YSINWCIGD

-989 RVSKASLFT
+989 RVSKASLFG
-998 LFKEVAEQF
+998 LFKDTCDLL
-1007 GRSDLVGPTYGD
+1007 GREDILRKTYGE
-1019 TKQSADG
+1019 TKESALG
-1026 YQNAK
+1026 YQSAK
-1031 KVLFDRFLKLDR
+1031 KVLFERFLKLDR